1 MKVSMHLPLEAA
13 YAFGKTHGLEEQV
26 ERIRLKKLRW
36 KTRTSSVRRG
46 YIIVLFQ
53 SKGVFDE
60 FAQEHWA
67 YYRTEKGKS
76 KFRDYLRLVLL
87 TSVFQ
92 I

>member
-1 MKVSMHLPLEAA
+1 MSMHLPLEAA
-13 YAFGKTHGLEEQV
+13 YAFGKTHGLEGQV
-26 ERIRLKKLRW
+26 EGIRLKKLRW
-36 KTRTSSVRRG
+36 KSRTSSVRRG

-60 FAQEHWA
+60 FVQGHWPF
-67 YYRTEKGKS
+67 YRTKKGQS

-92 I
+92 V